1 MMLVTKEDF
10 MKIVEIAKRSE
21 KLGIN
26 DKRDRQSTI
35 MDLKQ
40 IDLDYSQLLN
50 FDDYNFS
57 HDLVGIYNNFN
68 RQTFEMDNCFS
79 PRSEKKPKKYTN

>member
-10 MKIVEIAKRSE
+10 MTIVTIAQRSE
-21 KLGIN
+21 DLGIN
-26 DKRDRQSTI
+26 TKKDRQSTI
-35 MDLKQ
+35 MDLER

-68 RQTFEMDNCFS
+68 RRTFELDNCFL
-79 PRSEKKPKKYTN
+79 PRSARKEIMK